1 MKNLFLKMSFI
12 LISVGALF
20 TSCVQ
25 GDLYDLYEE
34 DGTELMSPRKKCSK
48 DMPGFFDEPKY
59 ACGIHCISYVSRK
72 TCRDVQKAANSV
84 GLGSQADHTGAEL
97 IRIASAV
104 EGASFSGY
112 VQCETT
118 DAQHR
123 QALIDKLNSFGGSS
137 VSILVLINTHWVVGT
152 EVKMKENKK
161 TGVVNYW
168 VNTFDPQD
176 NSSNS
181 YDTND
186 TCIRC
191 VVY

>member
-1 MKNLFLKMSFI
+1 MKNLFLKMSFM
-12 LISVGALF
+12 LLSVGALF

-34 DGTELMSPRKKCSK
+34 DGTELMSPRKKGSK

-59 ACGIHCISYVSRK
+59 ACGIHCISYVSGK

-97 IRIASAV
+97 IRIAGAV

-118 DAQHR
+118 DTQHS
-123 QALIDKLNSFGGSS
+123 AI
-137 VSILVLINTHWVVGT
+137 WAA
-152 EVKMKENKK
+152 
-161 TGVVNYW
+161 
-168 VNTFDPQD
+168 
-176 NSSNS
+176 
-181 YDTND
+181 
-186 TCIRC
+186 
-191 VVY
+191 